1 MRAALCTDAWHWSL
15 SYSTSRSPLPAAWR
29 AATMAFRV
37 AAEPPL
43 VNRPPAVPGMPSH
56 SRNQSST
63 TSSTWLGPADSSHVP
78 WKMLKPPVSMWAR

>member
-1 MRAALCTDAWHWSL
+1 
-15 SYSTSRSPLPAAWR
+15 
-29 AATMAFRV
+29 MAFRV

-43 VNRPPAVPGMPSH
+43 VNTPPAVSGMPSH

-78 WKMLKPPVSMWAR
+78 WKTLKPPVSMCARKLGQVGEEGMKAKKRG